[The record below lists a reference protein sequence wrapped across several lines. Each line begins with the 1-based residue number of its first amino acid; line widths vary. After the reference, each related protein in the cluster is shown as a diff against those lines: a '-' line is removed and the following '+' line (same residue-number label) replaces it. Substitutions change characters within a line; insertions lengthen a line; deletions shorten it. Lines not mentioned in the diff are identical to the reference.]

1 MSTEL
6 PTRPSYTAVP
16 RPRPAEPPP
25 FAEHLPQ
32 EAEPVPVSPTF
43 SVCIVVRDR
52 PVLLVKAVESVL
64 TNRFTD
70 FEIMIVDDG
79 SQIPVTEVLAKA
91 DVLFDNRIRVIR
103 QPPTGIAP
111 ARNAGLR
118 AAAGRYI
125 TVLDSDD
132 ELGPDALLRL
142 DRLINSTGTR
152 WVYADYEELYPNG
165 SRKRIRLPEY
175 PSARGM
181 LMGVLTRPR
190 LPFKHSGTT
199 IERKLL
205 EEIGHYDESLHIFE
219 DIELILRALR
229 AGVHP
234 RHLAHPI
241 IIFRRH
247 DGNVTRNR
255 LDGLGIWFSLIETYG
270 PRNKLFRRSMIKL
283 LRAMSEIGKW
293 LVSIGR

>member
-1 MSTEL
+1 MRASAPAAVPVQRATQPPVFESGL
-6 PTRPSYTAVP
+6 PQTAPTRPVT
-16 RPRPAEPPP
+16 
-25 FAEHLPQ
+25 
-32 EAEPVPVSPTF
+32 PTF

-64 TNRFTD
+64 ANHFTD
-70 FEIMIVDDG
+70 FEVMIVDDG
-79 SQIPVTEVLAKA
+79 SQIPVTEVLSKA
-91 DVLFDNRIRVIR
+91 GVLYDGRIRVIR

-132 ELGPDALLRL
+132 ELSPDALMKLE
-142 DRLINSTGTR
+142 RLIASTGTN
-152 WVYADYEELYPNG
+152 WIYADYEELYSNG

-175 PSARGM
+175 RSSQGM

-199 IERKLL
+199 VERALL
-205 EEIGHYDESLHIFE
+205 ERIGHYDESLRIFE
-219 DIELILRALR
+219 DIELMLRALR
-229 AGVHP
+229 SGVRP
-234 RHLAHPI
+234 QHLAHPI
-241 IIFRRH
+241 ISFRRH
-247 DGNVTRNR
+247 DGNVTRGR
-255 LDGLGIWFSLIETYG
+255 LDGLGIWFSLIETYR
-270 PRNKLFRRSMIKL
+270 PRRRPGLGLMIKG